1 MPQPQFHKT
10 MLVEGKA
17 SSHLA
22 NVFLTRFELIWPIS
36 SLKMRSGK
44 KTEYDVVNFV
54 FTRSFVL
61 DSEEL

>member
-1 MPQPQFHKT
+1 MLYNVT
-10 MLVEGKA
+10 LVERKA
-17 SSHLA
+17 SYHVA
-22 NVFLTRFELIWPIS
+22 NAFLTRFELIWPIS
-36 SLKMRSGK
+36 SLKMHSGK